1 MRFFSIQCIL
11 LFLGC
16 KTYDAIILPYSY
28 AGKHDTII
36 LPEVDRI
43 QKTFQKGIRA
53 QSTRNVIQILQIARI
68 LKSSLIN
75 IKKILNT
82 PIPKFCDGNKVNVTA
97 AELQLTKMR
106 SASFY
111 KKNNLL

>member
-1 MRFFSIQCIL
+1 M
-11 LFLGC
+11 LGN
-16 KTYDAIILPYSY
+16 I
-28 AGKHDTII
+28 DTII

-43 QKTFQKGIRA
+43 QKTLQKGIRA
-53 QSTRNVIQILQIARI
+53 QSTRNIIQILQIARI

-82 PIPKFCDGNKVNVTA
+82 PIPKFYDGNKVNVTA

-106 SASFY
+106 SASFC
-111 KKNNLL
+111 KKHNLL